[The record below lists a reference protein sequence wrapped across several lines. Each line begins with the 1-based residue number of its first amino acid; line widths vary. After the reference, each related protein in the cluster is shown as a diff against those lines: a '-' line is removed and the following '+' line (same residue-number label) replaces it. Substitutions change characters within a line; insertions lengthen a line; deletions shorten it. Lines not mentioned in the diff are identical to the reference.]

1 MKIISDL
8 PRKVQVL
15 EDNIWIPLSSGY
27 KLAAR
32 IWLPEDAEDDPVP
45 ALLEYLPYRKRDM
58 TRPGDEPKHHY
69 LAGHGYASVRV
80 DMRGAGDSFGV
91 MYDEYAQQEQDDCL
105 EVIAWLASRE
115 WCTGSVGMFGIS
127 WGGFN
132 SLQVAARRPPALKA
146 IITSCSTD
154 DRYTD
159 DVHYSGGCLLND
171 NLDWGATFFGILPLP
186 GDPLI
191 MGEGWRENW
200 NDRLAEVPC
209 PVETWMQH
217 QHRDEYWKHGSVNE
231 DYSRIECAVFAVGGW
246 LDGYSNAIPRL
257 MENLD
262 APRLGL
268 ISVHGHQWGHS
279 ERPPAPAIGFLQEA
293 LRWWDY
299 WLKGVDTG
307 IMDEPVLRAFMGED
321 IPAKAFYEVCPG
333 RWVGEKTWPSE
344 RIQLQTFFLE
354 HGLVETSTRKYVI
367 EHKSP
372 QTLGLAAGEWCPY
385 GTGGD
390 GPEFP
395 GNQQFDD
402 GVSITFDSSPFDTSM
417 QILGAPVA
425 NLVLAVDQPQA
436 FVAVRLN
443 DVKPDGT
450 STRVSYAVLN
460 LCHRDSHETPTNL
473 EPGRRYTVR
482 VQLDDCAYSFL
493 PGHRARVA
501 VSTSYWPMIWP
512 SPRPVTLKLFA
523 GDSTIELPVRPTTD
537 EPEVSAFGM
546 PEEGP
551 SMPVTQLEARPSRNI
566 VSRDIATGRVDVISE
581 RGDGLYRIEEHG
593 LAFARDTD
601 ERMSIVEGDPL
612 SAETEMVVRS
622 RMKRDDW
629 SVEVIAR
636 TRLTADVDNFHL
648 EADLD
653 VYEND
658 TRILGRTWNKPI
670 PRDCV

>member
-1 MKIISDL
+1 M
-8 PRKVQVL
+8 
-15 EDNIWIPLSSGY
+15 N
-27 KLAAR
+27 
-32 IWLPEDAEDDPVP
+32 
-45 ALLEYLPYRKRDM
+45 
-58 TRPGDEPKHHY
+58 
-69 LAGHGYASVRV
+69 
-80 DMRGAGDSFGV
+80 
-91 MYDEYAQQEQDDCL
+91 
-105 EVIAWLASRE
+105 
-115 WCTGSVGMFGIS
+115 
-127 WGGFN
+127 
-132 SLQVAARRPPALKA
+132 
-146 IITSCSTD
+146 
-154 DRYTD
+154 
-159 DVHYSGGCLLND
+159 
-171 NLDWGATFFGILPLP
+171 
-186 GDPLI
+186 
-191 MGEGWRENW
+191 
-200 NDRLAEVPC
+200 
-209 PVETWMQH
+209 
-217 QHRDEYWKHGSVNE
+217 
-231 DYSRIECAVFAVGGW
+231 
-246 LDGYSNAIPRL
+246 
-257 MENLD
+257 
-262 APRLGL
+262 
-268 ISVHGHQWGHS
+268 
-279 ERPPAPAIGFLQEA
+279 
-293 LRWWDY
+293 
-299 WLKGVDTG
+299 
-307 IMDEPVLRAFMGED
+307 EPVLRAFMGED

-629 SVEVIAR
+629 SVDSHTVNR
-636 TRLTADVDNFHL
+636 R
-648 EADLD
+648 
-653 VYEND
+653 
-658 TRILGRTWNKPI
+658 
-670 PRDCV
+670 C